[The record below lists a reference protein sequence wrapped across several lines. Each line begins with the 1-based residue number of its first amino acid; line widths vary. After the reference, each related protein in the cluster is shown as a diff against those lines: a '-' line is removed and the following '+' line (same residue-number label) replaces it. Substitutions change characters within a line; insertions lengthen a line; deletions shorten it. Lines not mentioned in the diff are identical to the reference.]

1 MGAVP
6 KQEGGEDG
14 SGPAGD
20 SAGTGLIGGGS
31 DGSTE
36 TVDIGTACEMLGNKR
51 RRYALH
57 CLKQQDDGVAE
68 MGELSTQ
75 VAAWERGID
84 PDRVSYDERKTVHTS
99 LYQHHAPKL
108 DDSGL
113 VEYDSR
119 SGVVELTE
127 AGENVDLY
135 LEAVGG
141 RDVPWSSYLLGVAG
155 VGLLV
160 TLTSFLGAVPGSVPP
175 AAPGVAVGVA
185 FFVSTAVFVYDNR
198 RRMRLGCEGPP
209 PEADEEVRDR

>member
-1 MGAVP
+1 
-6 KQEGGEDG
+6 
-14 SGPAGD
+14 
-20 SAGTGLIGGGS
+20 
-31 DGSTE
+31 
-36 TVDIGTACEMLGNKR
+36 
-51 RRYALH
+51 
-57 CLKQQDDGVAE
+57 
-68 MGELSTQ
+68 
-75 VAAWERGID
+75 
-84 PDRVSYDERKTVHTS
+84 
-99 LYQHHAPKL
+99 
-108 DDSGL
+108 

-160 TLTSFLGAVPGSVPP
+160 TLASFLGAVPGSVPP

-198 RRMRLGCEGPP
+198 RRMQLGCEGPP